1 MDDVLYSYC
10 IKLFWFYQEERHL
23 HFGSMDFRRGEPK
36 SVYWSLNVETVR
48 NWKMVS
54 IKYSNNIWTW
64 TYILPLNK
72 LGKPNNNSVQFCKY
86 FTLLQMRMGVFGA
99 KKPRQKFSIA
109 LILLYFVVLLLLYII
124 QIKSVLSHKTR
135 LITLQQLKIQVTSEI
150 KRHILI
156 FVFKPILFNSI

>member
-1 MDDVLYSYC
+1 
-10 IKLFWFYQEERHL
+10 
-23 HFGSMDFRRGEPK
+23 
-36 SVYWSLNVETVR
+36 
-48 NWKMVS
+48 
-54 IKYSNNIWTW
+54 
-64 TYILPLNK
+64 
-72 LGKPNNNSVQFCKY
+72 
-86 FTLLQMRMGVFGA
+86 MRMGIFGA

-156 FVFKPILFNSI
+156 LSTKVAYIQIKLPARLLFKTQGLLKTHFYTVLLNKNVRLLF